1 MYSGQQQMQKI
12 RVGAGAEN
20 KCLWNTRPKWGID
33 VMPAPANTQERR
45 GRKTLRARGW
55 GRLQKNSQ
63 CLLDCQH
70 DLLEAL
76 AACTDLYKIKLGHTP
91 VQRAWGGGGALVSK
105 QPGSPLTTVD
115 GCRERESRGFC

>member
-55 GRLQKNSQ
+55 GRLQKNSVFWT
-63 CLLDCQH
+63 
-70 DLLEAL
+70 ASM
-76 AACTDLYKIKLGHTP
+76 TSWKLWLP
-91 VQRAWGGGGALVSK
+91 VQTCTRS
-105 QPGSPLTTVD
+105 S
-115 GCRERESRGFC
+115 